1 MKLQG
6 RAALA
11 VLWVAVLAIYGV
23 PLALGWAKARRAEG
37 DPALLRQMLRERG
50 AREPGA
56 FPQVE
61 WIAREMK
68 HAPGADA
75 VDRLVALS
83 ESDRPFER
91 IRGPQLLLEHFPAE
105 PAMLERARA
114 YLLDPRQSILG
125 RQIFLRQAPEIAQT
139 PLGDEAR
146 ALIDTQ
152 RGLFPA
158 SGYFNE

>member
-1 MKLQG
+1 L
-6 RAALA
+6 
-11 VLWVAVLAIYGV
+11 
-23 PLALGWAKARRAEG
+23 AKARRAEA
-37 DPALLRQMLRERG
+37 DPALLREMLRERG

-68 HAPGADA
+68 HAPGEDA
-75 VDRLVALS
+75 VERLVELS

-91 IRGPQLLLEHFPAE
+91 IRGPQLLLEHFPDDAA
-105 PAMLERARA
+105 AMDRARA
-114 YLLDPRQSILG
+114 YLLDPGQSILG
-125 RQIFLRQAPEIAQT
+125 RQIFLRQAPEIAQS

-152 RGLFPA
+152 RGLFPPT
-158 SGYFNE
+158 GYFNE